1 MVRSDD
7 DGERRALV
15 ALRRPGAQDPLVL
28 VAGADLQARL
38 DRAVAL
44 GWTGPVVV
52 VGSLREALELRAVV
66 SRETRVGT
74 ASVPGPDAPP
84 GRTLLALDRV
94 SRCARYAGTES
105 VLTEL
110 EAGLLAALLRRPDA
124 VVDYRTL
131 GREVWGTEHL
141 GDTSPVPPVLRRL
154 RGKLRTM
161 GAPGEVRTVRG
172 VGLRLVLAPGVDP
185 LVAATS

>member
-1 MVRSDD
+1 MVRTD
-7 DGERRALV
+7 DGGEGRGLV
-15 ALRRPGAQDPLVL
+15 GLRRPGAQDPLVL
-28 VAGADLQARL
+28 VAGADLRARL
-38 DRAVAL
+38 TKAVAL
-44 GWTGPVVV
+44 GWSGPVVV
-52 VGSLREALELRAVV
+52 VPSPQAAIELRAAM
-66 SRETRVGT
+66 SREARDAAP
-74 ASVPGPDAPP
+74 ASGPDVPP
-84 GRTLLALDRV
+84 GRALLALDRV

-110 EAGLLAALLRRPDA
+110 EAGLLAALLRRPDT

-154 RGKLRTM
+154 RAKLRAM

-172 VGLRLVLAPGVDP
+172 VGLRLVLAPGVEP

>member
-1 MVRSDD
+1 MVRTDD
-7 DGERRALV
+7 HGERRALV

-28 VAGADLQARL
+28 VVGADLRARL
-38 DRAVAL
+38 ERAVAR

-52 VGSLREALELRAVV
+52 VPSLREALELRAVV
-66 SRETRVGT
+66 SRETRGET
-74 ASVPGPDAPP
+74 ASVPDAPP
-84 GRTLLALDRV
+84 GRRLLALDRV

-110 EAGLLAALLRRPDA
+110 EAGLLAALLRRPDT

-154 RGKLRTM
+154 RGKLRSM

-172 VGLRLVLAPGVDP
+172 VGLRLVLAPGVEP
-185 LVAATS
+185 LVATTS